1 MSIHFLTIDV
11 DTIAACG
18 ICLTTRPM
26 TSPLL
31 LITGPPVQICIRNT
45 SELNMMIKTRLW
57 KYRTLKYIVYQVAI
71 IAGEHIMIPL
81 EERIL

>member
-1 MSIHFLTIDV
+1 
-11 DTIAACG
+11 
-18 ICLTTRPM
+18 M